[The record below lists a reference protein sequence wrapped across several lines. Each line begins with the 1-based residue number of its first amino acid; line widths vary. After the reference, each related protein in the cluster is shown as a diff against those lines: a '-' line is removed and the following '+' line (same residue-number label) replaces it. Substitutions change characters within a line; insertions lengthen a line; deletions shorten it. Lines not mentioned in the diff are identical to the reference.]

1 MSTNKEKLIDTWS
14 YSLLVDEG
22 ERLYLSRVFINDVHQ
37 NIHIDERVKPG
48 QFVRFNVTIEHY
60 MRDV

>member
-1 MSTNKEKLIDTWS
+1 MATNKEKLIDTWS

-22 ERLYLSRVFINDVHQ
+22 ERLYLDRVLINDVQ
-37 NIHIDERVKPG
+37 QTIHINETVKPG
-48 QFVRFNVTIEHY
+48 QFMRFNITIEHY